1 MSKLKVR
8 WNGRDYGGVEGKGGV
23 NGWVGGVM
31 GLEGGESG
39 SRIRI
44 IGICT
49 CVGGLGNGFGG
60 VHGGWAGGRVGG
72 GEEGREVI
80 LGRNIK
86 RGALIYLLVVRE
98 GGLGDYTNRNI
109 RGGVRGLVIRVET
122 AGVLGVRAISG
133 RCGVYIKARGA
144 REAS

>member
-1 MSKLKVR
+1 MWGKRVG
-8 WNGRDYGGVEGKGGV
+8 WGGNGSQGRGGREYDY
-23 NGWVGGVM
+23 W
-31 GLEGGESG
+31 
-39 SRIRI
+39 R
-44 IGICT
+44 ICT
-49 CVGGLGNGFGG
+49 CVRGLRNGFRG
-60 VHGGWAGGRVGG
+60 VHGGWAGVRVGG

>member
-1 MSKLKVR
+1 MAD
-8 WNGRDYGGVEGKGGV
+8 GRV
-23 NGWVGGVM
+23 
-31 GLEGGESG
+31 
-39 SRIRI
+39 
-44 IGICT
+44 
-49 CVGGLGNGFGG
+49 
-60 VHGGWAGGRVGG
+60 RVGG

>member
-1 MSKLKVR
+1 MSELKVR
-8 WNGRDYGGVEGKGGV
+8 WNGGDYGGVEGKGGV

-60 VHGGWAGGRVGG
+60 VHGGWAGVRVGG
-72 GEEGREVI
+72 GEEGWKVF

-86 RGALIYLLVVRE
+86 WGGIIYLVARE
-98 GGLGDYTNRNI
+98 GRGDYAI
-109 RGGVRGLVIRVET
+109 RGGVRGLVIRAE
-122 AGVLGVRAISG
+122 AASVLGLRVG
-133 RCGVYIKARGA
+133 GEHIKARGA

>member
-60 VHGGWAGGRVGG
+60 VHGGWAGVRVGG
-72 GEEGREVI
+72 GEEGWKI
-80 LGRNIK
+80 FLGRNIK
-86 RGALIYLLVVRE
+86 WGGIIYLVARE
-98 GGLGDYTNRNI
+98 GRGDYAI
-109 RGGVRGLVIRVET
+109 RGGVRGLVIRAE
-122 AGVLGVRAISG
+122 AASVLGLRVG
-133 RCGVYIKARGA
+133 GEYIEARGA